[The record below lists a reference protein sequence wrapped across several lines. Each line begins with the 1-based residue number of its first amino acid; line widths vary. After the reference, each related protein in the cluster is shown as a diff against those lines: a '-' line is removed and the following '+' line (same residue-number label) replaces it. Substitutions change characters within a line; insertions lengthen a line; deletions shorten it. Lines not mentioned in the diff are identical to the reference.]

1 MILGKL
7 LRNRGLGLN
16 LVAGCCF
23 ILLLVNGWG
32 LRWSEILNYLWVLLV
47 LLGGVIGLAALCGW
61 LLHCLKGVGKEA
73 DVEVTVDDQSFNE
86 AQQQQKLKNNNMG
99 AVVKKKD

>member
-1 MILGKL
+1 MMLRKL

-32 LRWSEILNYLWVLLV
+32 LSWKEIVNYLLV
-47 LLGGVIGLAALCGW
+47 LLLLLGVVIGVAALCGW
-61 LLHCLKGVGKEA
+61 LLHKVKRLSKSAELENSG
-73 DVEVTVDDQSFNE
+73 DSVDDDLYTNKSNDE
-86 AQQQQKLKNNNMG
+86 VAVDSKKQK
-99 AVVKKKD
+99 